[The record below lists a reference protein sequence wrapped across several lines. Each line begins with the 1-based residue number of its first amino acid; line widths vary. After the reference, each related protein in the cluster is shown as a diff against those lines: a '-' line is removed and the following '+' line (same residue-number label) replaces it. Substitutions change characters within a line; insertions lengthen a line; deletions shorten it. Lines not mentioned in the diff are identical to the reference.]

1 MKYQRFHEAAH
12 ALADRRGIKD
22 TSRQGRYHN
31 RRFKRLAEELG
42 LHVDHDPTLGWS
54 PISLP
59 DTTAQQYA
67 SAIAALDPA
76 LTAHRIG
83 EPSRPPRRAGSLACV
98 CGCGRRIRL
107 APAVLARGPI
117 VCGSC
122 WKPFAPVNDRG

>member
-98 CGCGRRIRL
+98 CGCGGGFGSLRPYSPVVRSS
-107 APAVLARGPI
+107 AARAGNH
-117 VCGSC
+117 S
-122 WKPFAPVNDRG
+122 RQ